1 MTTEPDGSARPT
13 RHVLLIDLV
22 DEPEAIARYE
32 AWHAAER
39 LPPEIGDS
47 IRRADISAMEI
58 YRTGNRLVMVM
69 ETAAGFDPARKAAAD
84 AADPAVRAWESRMC
98 QVQRPLP
105 WARDGAKWT
114 AAARIF
120 SLGEQP

>member
-1 MTTEPDGSARPT
+1 MTDSDETARPM

-32 AWHAAER
+32 SWHAAGR

-47 IRRADISAMEI
+47 IRRADILAMEI
-58 YRTGNRLVMVM
+58 YRTGNRLVMIM

-84 AADPAVRAWESRMC
+84 AADPAVQAWEARMDA
-98 QVQRPLP
+98 VQRPLP
-105 WARDGAKWT
+105 WARNDAKWT
-114 AAARIF
+114 EAERIF
-120 SLGEQP
+120 SLAEQP

>member
-1 MTTEPDGSARPT
+1 M
-13 RHVLLIDLV
+13 RHILLIDLL

-32 AWHAAER
+32 AWHAAGR

-69 ETAAGFDPARKAAAD
+69 ETGADFDPAHKATAD
-84 AADPAVRAWESRMC
+84 AANPAVRAWEAQMDE
-98 QVQRPLP
+98 VQRALP

-120 SLGEQP
+120 SLAEQP